1 MLAKSIMVKGIV
13 QGVGFRP
20 FVYQLAAD
28 LSLKG
33 TVKNSSFGVSIH
45 LEGNPVNIDCFLQ
58 ELTFRPPRLSQIEE
72 ILIEPAEI
80 QGYDSFNILKS
91 TFANEALTLLSPDI
105 AMCPEC
111 LEDIRN
117 VKDNRRSHYAF
128 TNCTNCGP
136 RFSIIKALPYDRPF
150 TTMEDFKMCPV
161 CKTEYENPLNRRF
174 HAQPTCCINCG
185 PKLTLLDNKGIPLTT
200 SDPILETQRLLKE
213 GYIIAV
219 KGIGGFHLICDA
231 HSSEA
236 ISTLRCRKKRPS
248 KPLALML
255 KDLGTVLQYCCLNA
269 KEQEILLGPK
279 KPILLLKKKN
289 KKLPYAIAFDNPNL
303 GVMLPYTPLHYML
316 FGDSLTALVA
326 TSANYSGMPML
337 YENNEALEQ
346 LATVADYFLLHNR
359 DIHIPVDDSVV
370 KVVLE
375 QERVIRPARGYA
387 PYTFHV
393 ISDQILALGS
403 EFKNTFCISKL
414 NHCFMSQYIGDIDT
428 VETMA
433 HLTDTITHL
442 KTLYNIMPQVIAY
455 DQHPHFWHKD
465 YLEAYTGKKIGVYH
479 HHAHIVSCLAENH
492 IDDSVIG
499 IAFDGIGYGT
509 DGRLWGSE
517 FLLCNK
523 KEFQRVGHLN
533 YFKMPGGDRAAVWPW
548 RMAISLLYET
558 FGDALDAV
566 LPSYLNPIEAAP
578 IVFML
583 KNNIRSPLC
592 CSMGRLF
599 DGVAALLG
607 FSTQITYEA
616 QACIYL
622 ENLATSS
629 PATEAI
635 YLYELTEAD
644 GIWQIDYTVLIREI
658 VKDLQAGTLACVIS
672 RKFHNT
678 LCAAALDLCKH
689 LRQSF
694 KLNKVALS
702 GGVFQNELIFTKLYN
717 LLISSDFDVITH
729 KLVPCN
735 DSGLSLGQL
744 VIASELIKE

>member
-20 FVYQLAAD
+20 FVYQLAAN

-45 LEGNPVNIDCFLQ
+45 LEGSPVNIDCFLQ
-58 ELTFRPPRLSQIEE
+58 ELNLHPPQLSHIEE
-72 ILIEPAEI
+72 ILIQPAEI
-80 QGYDSFNILKS
+80 QDYDSFNILKS
-91 TFANEALTLLSPDI
+91 TFTNEALTLLSPDI

-117 VKDNRRSHYAF
+117 IKDTRRSHYAF

-150 TTMEDFKMCPV
+150 TTMEDFKMCPA
-161 CKTEYENPLNRRF
+161 CKTEYENPLDRRF
-174 HAQPTCCINCG
+174 HAQPTCCTNCG
-185 PKLTLLDNKGIPLTT
+185 PELTLLDHKGIPLVI
-200 SDPILETQRLLKE
+200 SDPVLETRQLLKA
-213 GYIIAV
+213 GYIVAV

-231 HSSEA
+231 SSSKA
-236 ISTLRCRKKRPS
+236 ISTLRHRKKRPT

-255 KDLGTVLQYCCLNA
+255 KDRGTVLQYCCLSDEEE
-269 KEQEILLGPK
+269 KVLLGPK

-289 KKLPYAIAFDNPNL
+289 KKLPYTIAFDNPNL
-303 GVMLPYTPLHYML
+303 GVMLPYTPLHHML
-316 FGDSLTALVA
+316 FDDSLVALVA
-326 TSANYSGMPML
+326 TSANHSGMPML
-337 YENNEALEQ
+337 YENHEALEQ
-346 LATVADYFLLHNR
+346 LATIADYYLLHNR
-359 DIHIPVDDSVV
+359 TIHIPVDDSVV

-375 QERVIRPARGYA
+375 EERVIRPARGYA

-393 ISDQILALGS
+393 DSDQVLALGS
-403 EFKNTFCISKL
+403 EFKNTFCISKQ
-414 NHCFMSQYIGDIDT
+414 NYCFMSQYIGDIDT
-428 VETMA
+428 VETLR
-433 HLTDTITHL
+433 HLTHIINHL
-442 KTLYNIMPQVIAY
+442 KTLYNIVPQAIAY
-455 DQHPHFWHKD
+455 DHHPHFWHKD
-465 YLEAYTGKKIGVYH
+465 YVEAYTGKKIGVYH

-492 IDDSVIG
+492 IEDTVIG
-499 IAFDGIGYGT
+499 IAFDGVGYGS

-517 FLLCNK
+517 FLICNK

-533 YFKMPGGDRAAVWPW
+533 YFKMPGGDRATVWPW
-548 RMAISLLYET
+548 RMAISLLYES
-558 FGDALDAV
+558 FGEALDTV
-566 LPSYLNPIEAAP
+566 LPSYVTSNETAP
-578 IVFML
+578 LLSML

-607 FSTQITYEA
+607 FSSSISYEA
-616 QACIYL
+616 EACIYL
-622 ENLATSS
+622 ENLASSS
-629 PATEAI
+629 PATEAL
-635 YLYELTEAD
+635 YLYNLTETD
-644 GIWQIDYTVLIREI
+644 GIWVIDYTVLIRDI
-658 VKDLQAGTLACVIS
+658 VKDLQSGTLTCIIS

-678 LCAAALDLCKH
+678 LCVFTLDLCQH

-702 GGVFQNELIFTKLYN
+702 GGVFQNELLFTRLHH
-717 LLISSDFDVITH
+717 LLISNDFDVITH